1 VPKEKRKARRVK
13 KESKITITVISEE
26 AAPSNKTIIYHL
38 TKDISSK
45 GVKIQ
50 TNAFL
55 PINTLLKIELS
66 LTKPPRGIKA
76 FGRVRWVK
84 SRYADEKFEM
94 GIEFVDTP
102 KESIKALSK
111 HIESLLS

>member
-1 VPKEKRKARRVK
+1 MSVEKRKAKRVK
-13 KESKITITVISEE
+13 KESKIIIKVISEDVV
-26 AAPSNKTIIYHL
+26 PRNKKIIYHL

-50 TNAFL
+50 TNTFL

-66 LTKPPRGIKA
+66 LTKPPRVIKA
-76 FGRVRWVK
+76 IGRVRWVK

-102 KESIKALSK
+102 KESIQALSK
-111 HIESLLS
+111 HIENLL

>member
-1 VPKEKRKARRVK
+1 MSVEKRKAKRVK
-13 KESKITITVISEE
+13 KESKITIKVISEE
-26 AAPSNKTIIYHL
+26 TVPRNKKIIYHL

-50 TNAFL
+50 TNTFL

-66 LTKPPRGIKA
+66 LTKPPRVIKA
-76 FGRVRWVK
+76 IGKVRWIR

-94 GIEFVDTP
+94 GIEFIDTP
-102 KESIKALSK
+102 KESIRTLSK
-111 HIESLLS
+111 HIESLM

>member
-1 VPKEKRKARRVK
+1 MPKEKRKAKRVK
-13 KESKITITVISEE
+13 KESKISIDVLSKETVTR
-26 AAPSNKTIIYHL
+26 NKKIIYQL

-50 TNAFL
+50 SNTFL

-66 LTKPPRGIKA
+66 LTKPPRVIKA
-76 FGRVRWVK
+76 IGRVRWIK

-102 KESIKALSK
+102 KDQIKALSQ
-111 HIESLLS
+111 HIENLF

>member
-1 VPKEKRKARRVK
+1 MPVEKRKTKRVK
-13 KESKITITVISEE
+13 KESKITIKVISEDTI
-26 AAPSNKTIIYHL
+26 PRNKQIIYHL
-38 TKDISSK
+38 TKDISSR

-50 TNAFL
+50 TNTFL

-66 LTKPPRGIKA
+66 LTSPPRVVKA
-76 FGRVRWVK
+76 IGRVRWVK

-94 GIEFVDTP
+94 GIEFIDTP

-111 HIESLLS
+111 HIERLL

>member
-1 VPKEKRKARRVK
+1 MEKRKAKRVK
-13 KESKITITVISEE
+13 KESKIIIKVISEDVV
-26 AAPSNKTIIYHL
+26 PRNKKIIYHL

-50 TNAFL
+50 TNTFL

-66 LTKPPRGIKA
+66 LMKPPRAIKA
-76 FGRVRWVK
+76 IGRVRWIK

-94 GIEFVDTP
+94 GIEFVDTS
-102 KESIKALSK
+102 KETIKTLTK
-111 HIESLLS
+111 HIESLS